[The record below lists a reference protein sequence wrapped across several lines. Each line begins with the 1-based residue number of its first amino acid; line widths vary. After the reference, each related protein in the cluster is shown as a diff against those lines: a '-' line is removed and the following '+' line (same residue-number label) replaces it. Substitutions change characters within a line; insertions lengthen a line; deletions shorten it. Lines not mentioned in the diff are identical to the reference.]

1 MATRNLNVPNV
12 LSGLRILLAAALFA
26 LIGTGFYV
34 PALGVFLAAAVT
46 DFVDGWWARHFHQCT
61 QLGRMLDTFADKIL
75 ICGAF
80 IMFAALPLMQ
90 RDWML
95 IQPWMAVLIAARE
108 MLVSYLKVFMESS
121 GVSYGAKWSGKIK
134 MFFQCITVALACVWL
149 AMKNANSSGIWM
161 QVAYWSLVTSL
172 WVTILS
178 TLQSGLEYIVEVGRI
193 LCKTEES
200 R

>member
-12 LSGLRILLAAALFA
+12 LSALRILLAVVLFV

-34 PALGVFLAAAVT
+34 PALVVFVVAAVT
-46 DFVDGWWARHFHQCT
+46 DFIDGWWARHFHQCT

-80 IMFAALPLMQ
+80 IMFAALPDMQ
-90 RDWML
+90 RDWKL
-95 IQPWMAVLIAARE
+95 IQPWMAVLIVARE

-134 MFFQCITVALACVWL
+134 MFFQCIAVALACLWL
-149 AMKNANSSGIWM
+149 ALQTAGTEGISL
-161 QVAYWSLVTSL
+161 QVVYWSFVVSL
-172 WVTILS
+172 WITLLS
-178 TLQSGLEYIVEVGRI
+178 TIQSGLEYVIEVGRI
-193 LCKTEES
+193 LCKE
-200 R
+200 